1 MVYYR
6 VTFVVVSADPVP
18 SGATQQVRC
27 TVSEPRREGA
37 RRIDSGRALR
47 ETDPISRFSWSSRR
61 GHGKGRSRP
70 ESGERMHR
78 LTNQVR
84 PYAWGARTA
93 IPDLL
98 GTEAD
103 GTPQAELWL
112 GAHHGAPSSARSDDG
127 SAHPLP
133 HLISDAPHRVLG
145 HEVAERFG
153 ARLPFLLKYLA
164 AEQPLSLQ
172 VHPDAERARQ
182 GFAAEEHRGIPV
194 DAPHRNYRD
203 PHHKPELLLA
213 LEPFE
218 ALCGFREPEAARY
231 DLRGLTC
238 ELARDLR
245 GDLAHADTHTALRS
259 ALTRLLTLSE
269 DRRERLLSDFVDE
282 WSTCDRRGPHGRI
295 VPDLAERYPGDPGAI
310 ASLLLNRITLWPGQA
325 LFLPAG
331 NLHAYLQ
338 GTAIEVMA
346 SSDNVLRAGL
356 TGKHVDAT
364 ELLEVV
370 DFSVLPIPYA
380 RPEFL
385 NGRREYRPGAPE
397 FALHE
402 IGPGRITA
410 HLPGAGPCVVLVLDG
425 QVDLVAEVGEGM
437 TLSRGES
444 VFVPAD
450 SGSVKVEGRGHVV
463 ATTVGVASGV
473 VVGAAAGATA
483 GAPAGATARASAPA
497 APVSAHRPR
506 G

>member
-1 MVYYR
+1 
-6 VTFVVVSADPVP
+6 
-18 SGATQQVRC
+18 
-27 TVSEPRREGA
+27 
-37 RRIDSGRALR
+37 
-47 ETDPISRFSWSSRR
+47 
-61 GHGKGRSRP
+61 
-70 ESGERMHR
+70 MHK

-145 HEVAERFG
+145 PEVTERFG

-172 VHPDAERARQ
+172 VHPDTERARQ

-231 DLRGLTC
+231 DLRGLHC
-238 ELARDLR
+238 ELARALSE
-245 GDLAHADTHTALRS
+245 DLAAADTHTALRS

-282 WSTCDRRGPHGRI
+282 WSTCDRRGTHGRT
-295 VPDLAERYPGDPGAI
+295 VPDLAERYPGDPGAV
-310 ASLLLNRITLWPGQA
+310 ASLLLNRLTLWPGQA

-380 RPEFL
+380 QPEFL
-385 NGRREYRPGAPE
+385 DGRREYRPGAPE

-425 QVDLVAEVGEGM
+425 QVDLVTEVGQRM
-437 TLSRGES
+437 TLTRGES

-450 SGSVKVEGRGHVV
+450 TGSVEVEGRGHVV
-463 ATTVGVASGV
+463 ATTVGAASNIVAGAEPESAGPAAV
-473 VVGAAAGATA
+473 TRAGAAAGAS
-483 GAPAGATARASAPA
+483 AGATAGVGPGGTARGSAPA
-497 APVSAHRPR
+497 APASAHWSC

>member
-1 MVYYR
+1 
-6 VTFVVVSADPVP
+6 
-18 SGATQQVRC
+18 
-27 TVSEPRREGA
+27 
-37 RRIDSGRALR
+37 
-47 ETDPISRFSWSSRR
+47 
-61 GHGKGRSRP
+61 
-70 ESGERMHR
+70 MHR

-98 GTEAD
+98 GTEPD
-103 GTPQAELWL
+103 GSPQAELWL
-112 GAHHGAPSSARSDDG
+112 GAHHGAPSAAVSDDG

-133 HLISDAPHRVLG
+133 HLIADAPHRVLG
-145 HEVAERFG
+145 SEVAERFG

-172 VHPDAERARQ
+172 VHPDAARARQ
-182 GFAAEEHRGIPV
+182 GFDAEESSGIPV

-218 ALCGFREPEAARY
+218 ALCGFREPEAARHE
-231 DLRGLTC
+231 LRGMAC
-238 ELARDLR
+238 ELACALR
-245 GDLAHADTHTALRS
+245 ADLASSDDHTALRS
-259 ALTRLLTLSE
+259 ALTRLLTLSD
-269 DRRERLLSDFVDE
+269 DRRERLLSEFVEE
-282 WSTCDRRGPHGRI
+282 WSACDRRGPHGRI
-295 VPDLAERYPGDPGAI
+295 VPDLAHRYPGDPGAV
-310 ASLLLNRITLWPGQA
+310 ASLLLNRITLWPGEA

-356 TGKHVDAT
+356 TRKHVDAT
-364 ELLEVV
+364 ELLDVV

-380 RPEFL
+380 QPAFRE
-385 NGRREYRPGAPE
+385 GRREFRPGAPE

-402 IGPGRITA
+402 VGPGRIAA
-410 HLPGAGPCVVLVLDG
+410 HLPGTGPCVVLALDG
-425 QVDLVAEVGEGM
+425 QVDLVAEVGQGVA
-437 TLSRGES
+437 LDRGQS

-450 SGSVKVEGRGHVV
+450 SGPVKVEGRGHVV
-463 ATTVGVASGV
+463 AAT
-473 VVGAAAGATA
+473 VGAASGAALATA
-483 GAPAGATARASAPA
+483 GVPSADPGTESRNTAGASAAPVGAGAGVRASAPSPAPTSSTAPTPSPASAA
-497 APVSAHRPR
+497 APRPR

>member
-1 MVYYR
+1 
-6 VTFVVVSADPVP
+6 
-18 SGATQQVRC
+18 
-27 TVSEPRREGA
+27 
-37 RRIDSGRALR
+37 
-47 ETDPISRFSWSSRR
+47 
-61 GHGKGRSRP
+61 
-70 ESGERMHR
+70 MHR

-98 GTEAD
+98 GTDAD

-145 HEVAERFG
+145 HEVTERFG

-182 GFAAEEHRGIPV
+182 GFDAEEHRGIPV
-194 DAPHRNYRD
+194 DAPHRTTAIRTTN
-203 PHHKPELLLA
+203 PSSCWPGA
-213 LEPFE
+213 LRG
-218 ALCGFREPEAARY
+218 LCGFREPEAARY
-231 DLRGLTC
+231 DLRDLTC

-245 GDLAHADTHTALRS
+245 ADLADADTHRALRS

-269 DRRERLLSDFVDE
+269 DRRERLLADFVAE

-295 VPDLAERYPGDPGAI
+295 VPDLAERYPGDPGAV

-385 NGRREYRPGAPE
+385 DGRREYRPGAPE

-463 ATTVGVASGV
+463 ATTVGVASNV
-473 VVGAAAGATA
+473 VVGAAAGVPAGSSAGSAGGTADSGAGSSAGATA
-483 GAPAGATARASAPA
+483 GTAGSAPVARAGASAGATAGVGTGTTARASARA
-497 APVSAHRPR
+497 APASAHRSH

>member
-1 MVYYR
+1 
-6 VTFVVVSADPVP
+6 
-18 SGATQQVRC
+18 
-27 TVSEPRREGA
+27 
-37 RRIDSGRALR
+37 
-47 ETDPISRFSWSSRR
+47 
-61 GHGKGRSRP
+61 
-70 ESGERMHR
+70 MHR

-98 GTEAD
+98 GTDAD

-127 SAHPLP
+127 SVHPLP

-145 HEVAERFG
+145 HEVTERFG

-194 DAPHRNYRD
+194 GAPHRNYRD

-231 DLRGLTC
+231 DLRDLTC

-245 GDLAHADTHTALRS
+245 ADLADADTHRALRS

-269 DRRERLLSDFVDE
+269 DRRERLLSDFVAE
-282 WSTCDRRGPHGRI
+282 WSACDRRGPHGRI
-295 VPDLAERYPGDPGAI
+295 VPDLAERYPGDPGAV

-356 TGKHVDAT
+356 TGKHVDAA

-385 NGRREYRPGAPE
+385 DGRREYRPGAPE

-463 ATTVGVASGV
+463 ATTVGVASNV
-473 VVGAAAGATA
+473 VVGAVAGTPAGSSAASAGAAADPGAGSSAGATA
-483 GAPAGATARASAPA
+483 GTAGSAPVATAGASAGATAGFGAGATARASAHA
-497 APVSAHRPR
+497 APASAHRSH

>member
-1 MVYYR
+1 MY
-6 VTFVVVSADPVP
+6 
-18 SGATQQVRC
+18 
-27 TVSEPRREGA
+27 
-37 RRIDSGRALR
+37 
-47 ETDPISRFSWSSRR
+47 
-61 GHGKGRSRP
+61 
-70 ESGERMHR
+70 R

-145 HEVAERFG
+145 SEVTERFG

-182 GFAAEEHRGIPV
+182 GFAAEEHRGIPA

-203 PHHKPELLLA
+203 PNHKPELLLA

-231 DLRGLTC
+231 DLRELTC

-245 GDLAHADTHTALRS
+245 GDLADTDTHRALRS
-259 ALTRLLTLSE
+259 ALTRLLTLPE
-269 DRRERLLSDFVDE
+269 DRRERLLSDFVAE
-282 WSTCDRRGPHGRI
+282 WSTCNRRGPHGRI
-295 VPDLAERYPGDPGAI
+295 VPDLAERYPGDPGAV

-380 RPEFL
+380 RPEL
-385 NGRREYRPGAPE
+385 LDGRREYRPGAPE

-410 HLPGAGPCVVLVLDG
+410 HLPGEGPCVVLVLDG
-425 QVDLVAEVGEGM
+425 QVDLVAEVGQGM

-463 ATTVGVASGV
+463 ATTVGVASNV
-473 VVGAAAGATA
+473 VVGAATGASAGSSAGSAGAVADADAGSSTGASTGTTGSAAVARAGAAAGASASVTSGVGSGATA
-483 GAPAGATARASAPA
+483 GASASA
-497 APVSAHRPR
+497 APVSAHRSR